1 MRTKFHRLTV
11 WMVMYPDVFYPPY
24 CQDPDAKEEYESLTE
39 EEINY
44 IHTQMKGDTKN
55 EVCS

>member
-11 WMVMYPDVFYPPY
+11 YMVMRPDLFYPPY
-24 CQDPDAKEEYESLTE
+24 CQDPVVRKEYESLTE

-44 IHTQMKGDTKN
+44 IHEQMKEKED
-55 EVCS
+55 